1 MKTETPDSQAAT
13 PTYGELYGTTVPSVR
28 ARRSGRVPGSS
39 GVAPESLP
47 IAPLDAI
54 VFGRLVALESG
65 APGFLAELLAEFEGG
80 VDRRMAALRDALRA
94 SDAEALAFAA
104 HSLRGSCGTV
114 GALRMAALANHLEYG
129 KPTRTQRRALVGQ
142 LETEWAAVRS
152 ALDEVRSPA

>member
-1 MKTETPDSQAAT
+1 M
-13 PTYGELYGTTVPSVR
+13 
-28 ARRSGRVPGSS
+28 
-39 GVAPESLP
+39 P
-47 IAPLDAI
+47 IGPLDAI

-65 APGFLAELLAEFEGG
+65 APGFLAELLAEFESG

-129 KPTRTQRRALVGQ
+129 NPTRTQRRALVSQ

-152 ALDEVRSPA
+152 ALDEVRSRD

>member
-1 MKTETPDSQAAT
+1 MKTEMLDGQATTPS
-13 PTYGELYGTTVPSVR
+13 YGELYGTTVPGVR

-47 IAPLDAI
+47 IGSLDAI

-65 APGFLAELLAEFEGG
+65 APGFLAELIAEFESG
-80 VDRRMAALRDALRA
+80 VARRMTALRGALRT
-94 SDAEALAFAA
+94 SDLEALAFAA

-114 GALRMAALANHLEYG
+114 GAMRMAALANHLEYG
-129 KPTRTQRRALVGQ
+129 KPTRTQRRALVHQ

-152 ALDEVRSPA
+152 ALDEVRSRN

>member
-1 MKTETPDSQAAT
+1 MKTEMQDSQVAT
-13 PTYGELYGTTVPSVR
+13 PTYGELYGTTAPSIR
-28 ARRSGRVPGSS
+28 ARPSGRVPGSS

-47 IAPLDAI
+47 MAPLDPI

-65 APGFLAELLAEFEGG
+65 APGFLAELLAEFESG

-94 SDAEALAFAA
+94 SDLDALASAA

-129 KPTRTQRRALVGQ
+129 KPTPTQRRALVGQ
-142 LETEWAAVRS
+142 LETEWTAVRS
-152 ALDEVRSPA
+152 ALDEARA